1 MAASGTADP
10 HGGESLQ
17 PAHVQHIAQAFGNGE
32 PSAGA
37 MARNLL
43 QEDRVAVSSAFQQHY
58 DELTHYR

>member
-1 MAASGTADP
+1 MAASGTAAP

-17 PAHVQHIAQAFGNGE
+17 PAHVQHI
-32 PSAGA
+32 A